1 MHSTNNLPAACV
13 IPVLRH
19 YHSIAILKIIFSHT
33 ARSYIDVLFYP
44 YHKLIATSKISPVYS
59 KTESGYF
66 LSLIC
71 CIAV

>member
-33 ARSYIDVLFYP
+33 ARSYIDVLFYKAEGEDVTLCDNS
-44 YHKLIATSKISPVYS
+44 H
-59 KTESGYF
+59 
-66 LSLIC
+66 
-71 CIAV
+71 